1 MGSGKQNNVAVY
13 KYDKYQT
20 VMWQNSFPFV
30 IPLVTVCVIQQHN
43 LTYLTSRITIYRN
56 PE

>member
-1 MGSGKQNNVAVY
+1 MSSGKQNNVAVY